1 MVAAAGDVT
10 IVRGAER
17 SAAKIGAEVRS
28 GDVVQ
33 LGEQSNAQIYFT
45 DSSVVALRPET
56 EFRIRDYAFQAQQ
69 PETGHAFFNLIKGG
83 TRTVTGLIGR
93 RNRESYSVDTPVATI
108 EHTRHS
114 LRPRA

>member
-45 DSSVVALRPET
+45 DSSWSHYGGT
-56 EFRIRDYAFQAQQ
+56 EFLIRD
-69 PETGHAFFNLIKGG
+69 TLS
-83 TRTVTGLIGR
+83 R
-93 RNRESYSVDTPVATI
+93 RSSRKPVM
-108 EHTRHS
+108 RS
-114 LRPRA
+114 